1 MENLRGI
8 TGAGVFG
15 DRVYV
20 VENEMVFSYLVDC
33 IEDGNKTLLCTS
45 GQLRTAALEL
55 IPLILKTGAEIYYSG
70 DIDPDGI
77 GIADRL
83 WQKFGDGIQIWR
95 MTPGDYENS
104 LSNEDIGD
112 AAISKIE
119 NILHPMLKKTAE
131 CVREKRKAG
140 YQENILEALLTDMIG
155 TKLHCKASGRHR

>member
-1 MENLRGI
+1 M
-8 TGAGVFG
+8 
-15 DRVYV
+15 
-20 VENEMVFSYLVDC
+20 
-33 IEDGNKTLLCTS
+33 LCTS

-83 WQKFGDGIQIWR
+83 WQKFGDGIHIWR